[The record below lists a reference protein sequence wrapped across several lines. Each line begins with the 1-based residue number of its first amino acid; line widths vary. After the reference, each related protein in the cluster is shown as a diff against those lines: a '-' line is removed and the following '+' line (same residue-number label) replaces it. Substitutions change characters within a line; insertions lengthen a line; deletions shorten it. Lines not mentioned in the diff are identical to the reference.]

1 MKPKIIKTE
10 AECQE
15 ALARVE
21 EIFDATPGTGEGDEL
36 ELLVHLIEHYEDE
49 AYPIDLPDP
58 ISAIKFRME
67 QQGLKN
73 KDLVK
78 FIGSPSKVSE
88 VLSGKRRLSLNMIS
102 NLVQGLEIPAESLI
116 GTAQSPFSRALKH
129 QGVSKVKLKKNSK
142 PAVVNL

>member
-10 AECQE
+10 VDYQE

-36 ELLVHLIEHYEDE
+36 ELLVHLIEHYEDKT
-49 AYPIDLPDP
+49 YPIDLPDP
-58 ISAIKFRME
+58 ISAIQFRME

-78 FIGSPSKVSE
+78 YIGSPSKVSE

-102 NLVQGLEIPAESLI
+102 KLVQGLGIPAESLI
-116 GTAQSPFSRALKH
+116 GNTQSALPKTSKH
-129 QGVSKVKLKKNSK
+129 RSVRKVKLDKNSTTSTVK
-142 PAVVNL
+142 L